1 MVTPTREE
9 TNAGKGQLLYYL
21 GQPFATGTDMSFRD
35 FTRGPA
41 SALLQLEFGL
51 EKGLLVTAIL
61 AGSGLTQAQLGDPNV
76 ELTADQELRLIS
88 NLLVLLGHPSGLGFE
103 VGARYHFSTY
113 GLFGYGLI
121 SSATTGDALALALR
135 FLPLTYA
142 FTVISY
148 EEQGNDG
155 VLIFQAPGLV
165 SHLRDFLLARDMAA
179 AAVLLK
185 ELAGEH
191 FTLSRFTLKA
201 TAPTQPG
208 NDYLLGI
215 PPTYSANS
223 NSLSFNRAFLSQPSP
238 QANAVTVSM
247 CEQMCTKLMQ
257 SRVARSGMTALVQHY
272 LTSSDNTA
280 PDLCAIARLI
290 HISTRTLK
298 RRLSDE
304 GTTFRALLAET
315 RSSSAIELLNS
326 SNLSLT
332 EIAERLGFSDLSSFS
347 QAFKRWHGVA
357 PSKFSGLKN

>member
-1 MVTPTREE
+1 
-9 TNAGKGQLLYYL
+9 
-21 GQPFATGTDMSFRD
+21 MSFRD

-41 SALLQLEFGL
+41 SALLQLEFGR
-51 EKGLLVTAIL
+51 EKGLSVTKVL
-61 AGSGLTQAQLGDPNV
+61 AGSGLTQAQLSDPNV

-88 NLLVLLGHPSGLGFE
+88 NLLTHLGNPSGLGFE
-103 VGARYHFSTY
+103 VGTRYHFSTY

-155 VLIFQAPGLV
+155 VLTFTAPGLA
-165 SHLRDFLLARDMAA
+165 SDLRDFLLGRDMAA

-191 FTLSRFTLKA
+191 FALSRFTLKA
-201 TAPTQPG
+201 TAPTRPA
-208 NDYLLGI
+208 NDYLIGI
-215 PPTYSANS
+215 PPTYSANR
-223 NSLSFNRAFLSQPSP
+223 NSLSFNRSFLSHPLP
-238 QANAVTVSM
+238 QANTVTVNM

-257 SRVARSGMTALVQHY
+257 SRIARSGMTALVQHY
-272 LTSSDNTA
+272 LATA
-280 PDLCAIARLI
+280 ESMPPDLTEIARLT

-298 RRLSDE
+298 RRLNDE
-304 GTTFRALLAET
+304 GTTFRALLAEA
-315 RSSSAIELLNS
+315 RSYSAIEMLKDS
-326 SNLSLT
+326 RLSLT
-332 EIAERLGFSDLSSFS
+332 RIAERLGFSDLSSFS

-357 PSKFSGLKN
+357 PTNFRRLKKT